1 MPGHWGVDVVRT
13 ACYIMILEEKGD
25 NNRVKEIKDSVFRN
39 RKVLGLRLVEMV
51 QNGVFIAVLD
61 RLTTLKDK
69 HSYSREDL
77 ENDFE
82 NVLSDWKRITIFIQ
96 NIDSKEKIKNQ
107 AKQFI
112 DSSES
117 TFFILAKGNSITTAQ
132 NVLVELQN
140 ERYLIEKGY
149 IWFAKT
155 ANDTKPPTYYCGVY
169 SSTYL
174 M

>member
-1 MPGHWGVDVVRT
+1 
-13 ACYIMILEEKGD
+13 MIQLSY
-25 NNRVKEIKDSVFRN
+25 N
-39 RKVLGLRLVEMV
+39 
-51 QNGVFIAVLD
+51 
-61 RLTTLKDK
+61 
-69 HSYSREDL
+69 YSREYL